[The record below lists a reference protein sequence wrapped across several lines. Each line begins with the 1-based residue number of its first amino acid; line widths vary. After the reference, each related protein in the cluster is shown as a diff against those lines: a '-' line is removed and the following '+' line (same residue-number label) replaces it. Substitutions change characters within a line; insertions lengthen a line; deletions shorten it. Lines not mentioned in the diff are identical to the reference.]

1 MSEIILIND
10 LIDLRHR
17 KQKELEF
24 YNEQLEQLKERMLYI
39 RREIDLTTKIIHMIE
54 EEKLL
59 DIREHIK

>member
-24 YNEQLEQLKERMLYI
+24 YNEQLEQLKERMFYI